1 MQWDVPTLAREQMI
15 LFPTSLDDAVPHDAF
30 VRDFDAILRELDWAG
45 FEAEYHPTLGA
56 SAMHPRVVASVI
68 LFGHIVRIRSSR
80 QLEAALE
87 LRVDFKWL
95 VEGRTFDHTTISRFR
110 KKFGDQL
117 VDLGAQ
123 MAVMAHLMGAT
134 SLTTLGF
141 DGTRIRSNNH
151 RQRSVNV
158 EDLEQLEEQLKLQ
171 FEELEQQVQQHDA
184 RDDAAQAAADEE
196 LLALKSKR
204 KKTQNRLE
212 AVRKAK
218 AERDRAKAAG
228 EAVPKR
234 LPLTDVESRITPNK
248 EGGFAPNMTPTAMVD
263 LESGLILESNVIAGT
278 EEEQCLVP
286 SVEAVESSL
295 KAAGLDVHVDS
306 VAADGKFTTGPNLE
320 AMAARGTAQL
330 SPIGARPA
338 CVTRP
343 DGSVPIPESEWDSLP
358 TRTSKKGKDG
368 AADAVQFTSEAF
380 LYDSELNCFWCPQG
394 ECLSFTGKT
403 SEMTARKAPSLSR
416 RVERRRFAADP
427 TSCADCPMKSRCL
440 SGQSTR
446 RTLSVD
452 QYEHHRDDLRER
464 MQDPANQEQLK
475 TRQTAGE
482 RPFGTIKQVFGAR
495 QFLLRGLAGVRA
507 EWRWLTTA
515 FNMTIL
521 SRLRRNAEPGSPSRS
536 SPSSV
541 GVSPGIRGGPASPD
555 RAVA

>member
-45 FEAEYHPTLGA
+45 FEAEYHTSLGQP
-56 SAMHPRVVASVI
+56 AMHPRVVASVI
-68 LFGHIVRIRSSR
+68 LFGHIARIRSSR
-80 QLEAALE
+80 QLEAALT
-87 LRVDFKWL
+87 LRFDFKWL
-95 VEGRTFDHTTISRFR
+95 VEARTFDHTTISRFR

-117 VDLGAQ
+117 AGIGAQ
-123 MAVMAHLMGAT
+123 MAVMAHQMGAT

-141 DGTRIRSNNH
+141 DGTRVRSSNH
-151 RQRSVNV
+151 RQRAVDV
-158 EDLEQLEEQLKLQ
+158 EDLD
-171 FEELEQQVQQHDA
+171 ELEKQLTLTFAELERQVQQQDS
-184 RDDAAQAAADEE
+184 RDDAAQAATDEE
-196 LLALKSKR
+196 LIALKSKR
-204 KKTQNRLE
+204 KKTENRLE
-212 AVRKAK
+212 AVQKAK
-218 AERDRAKAAG
+218 AEIERAKAAG
-228 EAVPKR
+228 EAIPKR
-234 LPLTDVESRITPNK
+234 VPLTDPESRITPNK

-286 SVEAVESSL
+286 SVEAVESNL
-295 KAAGLDVHVDS
+295 KAAGLDVHVAS

-343 DGSVPIPESEWDSLP
+343 DGSVPIPEANWDELP

-368 AADAVQFTSEAF
+368 AADTVQFTSEAF
-380 LYDSELNCFWCPQG
+380 MFDKELNCFWCPHG
-394 ECLSFTGKT
+394 ACLSFTGKT
-403 SEMTARKAPSLSR
+403 SEKTARKAASLSR
-416 RVERRRFAADP
+416 RVERRRYAADP
-427 TSCADCPMKSRCL
+427 DKCAGCPLKSRCL

-452 QYEHHRDDLRER
+452 QYEQHRDDLRER

-515 FNMTIL
+515 FNLTIL
-521 SRLRRNAEPGSPSRS
+521 SRLRRNAESVSAS
-536 SPSSV
+536 LSNPSSL
-541 GVSPGIRGGPASPD
+541 GHSATIRGGPASPD